1 MNALPKP
8 GGAKG
13 HELHPGRYRRY
24 KSETQRRPS
33 PHSRA
38 SRSAMTGNADI
49 IYGAILIAAFL
60 LVTTCLRVRDRG
72 YRSRAI
78 GLRNSRNEPT
88 VDL

>member
-1 MNALPKP
+1 V
-8 GGAKG
+8 
-13 HELHPGRYRRY
+13 
-24 KSETQRRPS
+24 
-33 PHSRA
+33 
-38 SRSAMTGNADI
+38 TGNADI